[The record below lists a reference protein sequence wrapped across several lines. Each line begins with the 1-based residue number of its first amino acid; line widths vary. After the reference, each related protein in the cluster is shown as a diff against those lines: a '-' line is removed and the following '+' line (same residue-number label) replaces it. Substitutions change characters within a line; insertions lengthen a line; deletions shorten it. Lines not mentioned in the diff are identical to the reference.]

1 MKQVEIYTSPICGFC
16 VRAKRLL
23 DAKGV
28 AYVEHDVFSEPG
40 ARAEMA
46 ERNPG
51 ARTVPQ
57 IAHAKSRRK
66 DILPLKQLLEGWI
79 VFGDVTRAPRPT
91 FNVSLLT
98 RLEYIMFH
106 YFVSSFIFPRPRGSW
121 GKNKGRTGLYSG
133 DGNERAQLLRSPYR
147 DQVLPYVFQSTLD
160 ILHCSVFRS

>member
-51 ARTVPQ
+51 ARIVPQ
-57 IAHAKSRRK
+57 IFIGGAAIGGCDELHA
-66 DILPLKQLLEGWI
+66 LE
-79 VFGDVTRAPRPT
+79 
-91 FNVSLLT
+91 
-98 RLEYIMFH
+98 
-106 YFVSSFIFPRPRGSW
+106 
-121 GKNKGRTGLYSG
+121 RTGEL
-133 DGNERAQLLRSPYR
+133 DGMLAA
-147 DQVLPYVFQSTLD
+147 
-160 ILHCSVFRS
+160 